1 MNNLSRIVDA
11 FCKLAASSFFHG
23 TSEKNAESIER
34 DGFDLDALRRSDPGD
49 FGWGIY
55 LTDSIHRARAYGS
68 AVLEVAIKNGN
79 FARISNPYFLEGTES
94 TKPETDEE
102 KLFYENAFDSDGNML
117 TIHGDRIAAAKNISR
132 AFILN
137 GYDGIIGGPSAL
149 GQIEVVVFQ
158 PKAIES
164 IRRVE

>member
-1 MNNLSRIVDA
+1 MNDLSRIVDA
-11 FCKLAASSFFHG
+11 FCKLAASAFYHG

-34 DGFDLDALRRSDPGD
+34 DGFDLEALRRSDPGD
-49 FGWGIY
+49 LGWGIY
-55 LTDSIHRARAYGS
+55 LTNSIHRARAYGS
-68 AVLEVAIKNGN
+68 AVLEVVVQAGN
-79 FARISNPYFLEGTES
+79 FAKLPNPYFLKGMEEL
-94 TKPETDEE
+94 KPETDVE

-117 TIHGDRIAAAKNISR
+117 TIHGDRVAAAKNISR

-137 GYDGIIGGPSAL
+137 GYDGIIGEVGP

-158 PKAIES
+158 PKAIEA